1 MLLVSSWLREFV
13 EIPVE
18 DRQLAKDLTMA
29 GIAIDSLGSA
39 DNGEKVLEADITT
52 NRPDAM
58 NHYGVAR
65 EASAIYDRD
74 LKSYQAAP
82 EEGEQP
88 ASSFASVE
96 IADPD
101 LCARYS
107 ARVILGVKVG
117 PSPEW
122 LVRRLEAAGLRPINN
137 VTDVTNYLLLELGH
151 PLHAFDLDRLA
162 GRKIVVRRARAGET
176 LITLDEV
183 PRELAPHHLV
193 IADAERPVAIAGV
206 MGGHESSIHEG
217 TSNVLLESAWFEPR
231 SIRKTARQFG
241 LHTEASHRFERGAD
255 PAIPGLAADRAAEL
269 ISAVAGGEILR
280 GLLDVFPGRQPRS
293 PITLRRR
300 QLDRI
305 LGEAVPPEQVERIL
319 RRLGFQV
326 APAGGTEEWT
336 ALPPSFRLDVERETD
351 LVEEVARHFGYQR
364 FPSRLPAWTGV
375 ASRAPHWDA
384 ECAVRETAL
393 ALGYSETIS
402 FSLIAPREAQQ
413 FSREQPVRLANPL
426 SEEASVLRTSS
437 VPGALSAVEWN
448 LNRGQRRIR
457 LFEIGKIYRGGDG
470 GYQEP
475 PVLCLAASGQA
486 AEASVQAPGR
496 ELGFYDLKGDVETL
510 LERFEHRRL
519 SFDSG
524 VGVDYYHPGRA
535 AEAVMDGEAV
545 ARFGEIHP
553 QIAVARKWRQP
564 VLMAELFLDRLWQRP
579 LRRPRYETLPRVPAV
594 DRDFSLLLPEGVAFE
609 QVAQAVRSL
618 AIPELA
624 EIRPV
629 EIFRGEAVPEGK
641 YSLLVR
647 LVFQRTEQTLSDAEV
662 NHWSRAIAT
671 ALEKNLGATLRAE
684 QLRT

>member
-13 EIPVE
+13 NIPVE
-18 DRQLAKDLTMA
+18 DRQLAEDLTMA
-29 GIAIDSLGSA
+29 GIAIDSVGSA
-39 DNGEKVLEADITT
+39 DNGEPVLEADITT
-52 NRPDAM
+52 NRSDAM

-74 LKSYQAAP
+74 LKPYQAAP
-82 EEGEQP
+82 QEGARP
-88 ASSFASVE
+88 AASYASVE

-117 PSPEW
+117 PSPGW

-162 GRKIVVRRARAGET
+162 GRKIIVRRVRAGET
-176 LITLDEV
+176 VVTLDEV
-183 PRELAPHHLV
+183 GRELAPLNLV

-206 MGGHESSIHEG
+206 MGGLESGIREG
-217 TSNVLLESAWFEPR
+217 TTNVLLESAWFEPR
-231 SIRKTARQFG
+231 SIRKTAKQFG

-280 GLLDVFPGRQPRS
+280 GLLDVFPTPRPRS
-293 PITLRRR
+293 PITLRRSE
-300 QLDRI
+300 LDRI

-326 APAGGTEEWT
+326 VPAPGAEEWT
-336 ALPPSFRLDVERETD
+336 VLPPTFRLDVEREID
-351 LVEEVARHFGYQR
+351 LIEEVARHFGYQR
-364 FPSRLPAWTGV
+364 FSNRQPAWSGV
-375 ASRAPHWDA
+375 ARRAPHWEA
-384 ECAVRETAL
+384 ECTMRETAR
-393 ALGYSETIS
+393 ALGYSETIC
-402 FSLIAPREAQQ
+402 FSLISPREAGQ
-413 FSREQPVRLANPL
+413 FSGQRPVRLANPL
-426 SEEASVLRTSS
+426 SEEASMLRTSG
-437 VPGALSAVEWN
+437 VPGALNALEWN

-457 LFEIGKIYRGGDG
+457 LFEIGKIYREADG

-475 PVLCLAASGQA
+475 PVLCLAASGPA
-486 AEASVQAPGR
+486 GEPSVHAPAR
-496 ELGFYDLKGDVETL
+496 ELGFYDLKGDVESL
-510 LERFEHRRL
+510 LERFEQRGL

-524 VGVDYYHPGRA
+524 LGVDYYHPGRA
-535 AEAVMDGEAV
+535 ARAIMDGEAV

-553 QIAVARKWRQP
+553 KIAAARKWRQP
-564 VLMAELFLDRLWQRP
+564 VLVAELFLDRLWGRP
-579 LRRPRYETLPRVPAV
+579 LRRPRYEALPRVPSV
-594 DRDFSLLLPEGVAFE
+594 DRDFSLLLPDGVTFE
-609 QVAQAVRSL
+609 QVAQAARRPG
-618 AIPELA
+618 IPELA

-641 YSLLVR
+641 YSLLLR
-647 LVFQRTEQTLSDAEV
+647 LVFQRLEQTLSDSEV
-662 NHWSRAIAT
+662 NQWSRAIGA
-671 ALEKNLGATLRAE
+671 ALEQELGATLRTE
-684 QLRT
+684 QLKT